1 MSDKIILLVEDN
13 PDDVKLALR
22 ALKMHRVPNPV
33 VVARDGVEA
42 LDYLLGPGSGTPQKP
57 LPALVLLDLKLPL
70 INGLE
75 ALQRIRADE
84 RTRWL
89 PVVVLTT
96 SSEESDMQASYRLG
110 ANSYLRKPV
119 DYDTFTETLGKVAAY
134 WLHLNVIPHHP
145 ASCL

>member
-13 PDDVKLALR
+13 ADDVKLALR
-22 ALKMHRVPNPV
+22 ALKMHRVANPV

-42 LDYLLGPGSGTPQKP
+42 LDYLLGPGSGTPEKP

-75 ALQRIRADE
+75 TLQRIRAQE
-84 RTRWL
+84 QTRWL

-96 SSEESDMQASYRLG
+96 SSELSDMQASYRLG

-119 DYDTFTETLGKVAAY
+119 DYDTFTQVVGKVVAY
-134 WLHLNVIPHHP
+134 WLQLNVIPHHP
-145 ASCL
+145 ATCL